1 MDTLDKDLSWQR
13 TTWQSQTLEVE
24 ATQDCIPG
32 FKGLLALPRASLVQP
47 PSISPQLWTRW
58 SEIKLADL
66 SRLTVLTILTTV
78 LTALAD
84 DNDDV

>member
-13 TTWQSQTLEVE
+13 TTWQSQTLEAE

-32 FKGLLALPRASLVQP
+32 FKGLLALLRASLVQP
-47 PSISPQLWTRW
+47 PSISSQLWTRW

-66 SRLTVLTILTTV
+66 SRLTVLTTV